1 MLQPRIRASV
11 CHQCRNLLSSA
22 RRSYATVVEEPVRA
36 SSATPDATAFSPA
49 SAPMRKAAGFQLKT
63 YKPRTPGVRH
73 LKRPINDHL
82 WKGKPLRKLTFAKVG
97 HGKGGRNN
105 SGRVTMRH
113 RGGGARRRVRTVDFL
128 RAAPGKHI
136 VERIEY
142 DPNRSAHLALVENIK
157 SKEKSYIIASEGM
170 RAGDVVESFLSGI
183 PKDLLQSMGGV
194 MDPGM
199 LAAKTAFRGNCL
211 PMHMVP
217 MGTQVY
223 CVGSAPGKG
232 AVFCRSA
239 GTYATVIAKD
249 EVGPEGRKKVK
260 DVTVRLQSGEVRK
273 VSKDACATIGV
284 ASNPHWQF
292 RQLGK
297 AGRSRWLNIR
307 PTVRGV
313 AMNAADH
320 AHGGGRGKSK
330 GNVDPVSIWGTP
342 VSLLHPHPSTRNANA
357 DVHAVCRPNQDS
369 RRARRETR
377 TSMSYRS
384 GCATKASGRETTR
397 CVLCALLYIQ
407 CTILGSRFMLYR
419 HCPRRPGNKTW

>member
-1 MLQPRIRASV
+1 MLQPRIRHI
-11 CHQCRNLLSSA
+11 CHQCRSLLSST
-22 RRSYATVVEEPVRA
+22 RRSYATVVEQPVR
-36 SSATPDATAFSPA
+36 SATTTQDAMAFSPS
-49 SAPMRKAAGFQLKT
+49 SAPMRKQAGFQLKT

-82 WKGKPLRKLTFAKVG
+82 WKGKPYLKLTFAKVG

-113 RGGGARRRVRTVDFL
+113 RGGGARRRVRTVDYL

-142 DPNRSAHLALVENIK
+142 DPNRSAHLALVESIK
-157 SKEKSYIIASEGM
+157 TKEKSYIIASEGM
-170 RAGDVVESFLSGI
+170 RAGDVVESFLAGI
-183 PKDLLQSMGGV
+183 PSDLMKSMGGV

-217 MGTQVY
+217 LGTQVY
-223 CVGSAPGKG
+223 CVGSTPGKG

-249 EVGPEGRKKVK
+249 EGGSGSKKKVR

-273 VSKDACATIGV
+273 VAKDACATIGV

-307 PTVRGV
+307 PTVRGL

-330 GNVDPVSIWGTP
+330 GNVHPVSIWGTP
-342 VSLLHPHPSTRNANA
+342 AKSGYKTRRKRNPNKY
-357 DVHAVCRPNQDS
+357 VVQERPRNQG
-369 RRARRETR
+369 RRKRD
-377 TSMSYRS
+377 
-384 GCATKASGRETTR
+384 
-397 CVLCALLYIQ
+397 
-407 CTILGSRFMLYR
+407 
-419 HCPRRPGNKTW
+419 N

>member
-1 MLQPRIRASV
+1 MLQPRIRPV
-11 CHQCRNLLSSA
+11 CTQCRFLLSSV
-22 RRSYATVVEEPVRA
+22 RRTYATVVEEPVRA
-36 SSATPDATAFSPA
+36 STTAQDAIAFSPA
-49 SAPMRKAAGFQLKT
+49 SAPMRKEAGFQLKT

-82 WKGKPLRKLTFAKVG
+82 WKGKPYAKLTFAKIG

-113 RGGGARRRVRTVDFL
+113 RGGGARRRIRTVDYE
-128 RAAPGKHI
+128 RKEPGKHV

-142 DPNRSAHLALVENIK
+142 DPNRSAHLALIESVK
-157 SKEKSYIIASEGM
+157 TKEKSYIIAAEGM
-170 RAGDVVESFLSGI
+170 RAGDTVESFLSGI
-183 PKDLLQSMGGV
+183 PKDLLASMGGV

-217 MGTQVY
+217 LGTQVY
-223 CVGSAPGKG
+223 CVGSTAGKK

-239 GTYATVIAKD
+239 GTYATVISKS
-249 EVGPEGRKKVK
+249 ETGSETNKKVK
-260 DVTVRLQSGEVRK
+260 EVTVRLQSGEVRK
-273 VSKDACATIGV
+273 VDKNACATVGV

-320 AHGGGRGKSK
+320 PHGGGRGKSK
-330 GNVDPVSIWGTP
+330 GNVHPVSIWGTP
-342 VSLLHPHPSTRNANA
+342 VSLAFR
-357 DVHAVCRPNQDS
+357 
-369 RRARRETR
+369 
-377 TSMSYRS
+377 
-384 GCATKASGRETTR
+384 
-397 CVLCALLYIQ
+397 
-407 CTILGSRFMLYR
+407 
-419 HCPRRPGNKTW
+419 